1 MDYISYPFVFFL
13 AVTLLGFYLVKKRH
27 QWKILLI
34 ASIVFYMSAGVS
46 NIVYILLLS
55 LCTWITA
62 RYLGKRRNAIGKMKF
77 ILIAAVLLNIGLL
90 IFLKWGGLGVSLLN
104 RMFGRSWGWKF
115 VLPLGIS
122 FFTFQNAGYLID
134 VYRGKCKAEKS
145 YWRYLLF
152 STYFPYIFSGPI
164 NRYGTLAG
172 QFYTPK
178 TWNWSFFYCGIL
190 RILWG
195 MLKKLILADR
205 AAVFVNE
212 VFNQYYMY
220 RGAYI
225 VMAVVLFTLQL
236 YMDFSGCMDIV
247 LGISKLFQVELPEN
261 FAAPFSARSTAD
273 FWRRWHITL
282 SAWFRDY
289 IYIPLGGNR
298 NGKIKKYINIMVV
311 FLFCGMW
318 HGSGITFLIWGG
330 LNGIYQIIGDITES
344 LRKRFCKVVG
354 LGTDTFGAGIR
365 KSFITFVLGEIA
377 WLFFRADGLREAL
390 YMLRRMVTGW
400 NPWIFTDGGL
410 FSVGLDGLDFVILA
424 VGTIFVGMVSK
435 LNIKKDLQREFL
447 RQSPYFQ
454 YVIVSFSVF
463 LLYLFGIYG
472 PGFDASGFIYYNF

>member
-1 MDYISYPFVFFL
+1 M
-13 AVTLLGFYLVKKRH
+13 
-27 QWKILLI
+27 
-34 ASIVFYMSAGVS
+34 
-46 NIVYILLLS
+46 LS
-55 LCTWITA
+55 
-62 RYLGKRRNAIGKMKF
+62 
-77 ILIAAVLLNIGLL
+77 
-90 IFLKWGGLGVSLLN
+90 
-104 RMFGRSWGWKF
+104 
-115 VLPLGIS
+115 
-122 FFTFQNAGYLID
+122 
-134 VYRGKCKAEKS
+134 
-145 YWRYLLF
+145 
-152 STYFPYIFSGPI
+152 
-164 NRYGTLAG
+164 G
-172 QFYTPK
+172 QFYIPK
-178 TWNWSFFYCGIL
+178 TWNWNSFYCGIL

-344 LRKRFCKVVG
+344 LRRRFCEAIG

-365 KSFITFVLGEIA
+365 RSLITFVLGEIA